1 MAKSKLHARFKTV
14 ETKEEEGVW
23 AEFGDGI
30 AVRIRRFK
38 SRAVQ
43 DYQKKLN
50 RPYADMVRRGP
61 LPQHIAED
69 LMEKL
74 IAHAVIADWRG
85 VTDEEGENEL
95 PPTDENKLK
104 IIKELPEFRD
114 EILSV
119 SFERDG
125 FRDALDEEAEKN

>member
-1 MAKSKLHARFKTV
+1 MSKSKLHARFKTV

-23 AEFGDGI
+23 TQFGDGI
-30 AVRIRRFK
+30 EVKIRRFK

-61 LPQHIAED
+61 LPAHIAED

-74 IAHAVIADWRG
+74 IAHAVISDWRG
-85 VTDEEGENEL
+85 VTNEDGTEL
-95 PPTDENKLK
+95 PPTDENKLA

-114 EILSV
+114 EILGV

-125 FRDALDEEAEKN
+125 FKQALDEDAEKN